1 MPSTQLYI
9 GKIKTVVYP
18 KKGKITQIMIQSSTP
33 ISRRSDVLQDKDS
46 STRMLQHSG
55 IWEMMTGP

>member
-9 GKIKTVVYP
+9 GKIKTVVYA

-33 ISRRSDVLQDKDS
+33 KQEV
-46 STRMLQHSG
+46 
-55 IWEMMTGP
+55 